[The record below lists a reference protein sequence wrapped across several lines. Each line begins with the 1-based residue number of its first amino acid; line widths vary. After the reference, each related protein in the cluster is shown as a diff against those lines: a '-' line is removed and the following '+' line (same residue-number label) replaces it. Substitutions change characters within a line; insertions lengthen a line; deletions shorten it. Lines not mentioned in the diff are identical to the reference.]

1 MLFMMN
7 FDEWLSGEMEKRS
20 WSQSDLARHAGLS
33 QAQVSRV
40 ANGLRP
46 PGNDFCLAV
55 AKAFKLPVEIVMR
68 KAGLLPPD
76 GEKTEQKDELV
87 YLFDQLKQA
96 GQEDLINYAHFL
108 LEKQDRGA

>member
-1 MLFMMN
+1 MLIEMN
-7 FDEWLSGEMEKRS
+7 FDEWLSGEMEKRG

-55 AKAFKLPVEIVMR
+55 AKAFRLPVEKVMR
-68 KAGLLPPD
+68 KAGLLPPEGD
-76 GEKTEQKDELV
+76 KSDQKDELV
-87 YLFDQLKQA
+87 YLFEQLKQA
-96 GQEDLINYAHFL
+96 GQDDLVNYAHFL
-108 LEKQDRGA
+108 LEKQERGA